1 MKIEERIKTF
11 NLFTFRLYNIEFY
24 KGRIYKIT
32 CKKYPS
38 LNEIYTKYS
47 KNFIPCGD
55 DKKERI
61 TPKDFNE
68 FMDNL
73 FLDKDFKDF
82 DKLLK
87 NLYNDPV
94 YLKIAQERIQV
105 ELNKS
110 LERPKRLSDALCSLN
125 KKDKNQ

>member
-47 KNFIPCGD
+47 KNFIPCGH
-55 DKKERI
+55 DKKERL
-61 TPKDFNE
+61 THKDFNE

-87 NLYNDPV
+87 NLYNDPE
-94 YLKIAQERIQV
+94 YLKIAQERIRA
-105 ELNKS
+105 ELNKI
-110 LERPKRLSDALCSLN
+110 LDRALLLSDALCGE
-125 KKDKNQ
+125 DKSK